1 MARLPYL
8 DPDDLPAE
16 HRDLLDR
23 NINLMRAL
31 THSPDCTRAF
41 KGLAMYIRHDSP
53 LEGRLRELAIL
64 QVGYVARAPYEWSH
78 HIRISRAFGVTDGDI
93 RALIDET
100 EGRTTAIDDTT
111 KAVLRT
117 AREMMADGLS
127 DETHAALAAFLD
139 PGDLVDLLVTIAVY
153 IGVVSLLDALKID
166 VEPDYVA
173 ELEAFPLP
181 IS

>member
-8 DPDDLPAE
+8 DPHDLPTE

-41 KGLAMYIRHDSP
+41 KGLAMYIRHGSP
-53 LEGRLRELAIL
+53 LDGRLRELAIL
-64 QVGYVARAPYEWSH
+64 QVGYIARAPYEWSH
-78 HIRISRAFGVTDGDI
+78 HIRISRSFGVTDDDI
-93 RALIDET
+93 KALIDET
-100 EGRTTAIDDTT
+100 EGRSTSLDDGA
-111 KAVLRT
+111 KAVLRG

-127 DETHAALAAFLD
+127 DETHAALTTILD
-139 PGDLVDLLVTIAVY
+139 PPDLVDLLVTIAVY

-166 VEPDYVA
+166 VEPDYES

-181 IS
+181 EA